1 MIEFIKMEATGNDYI
16 YVDCFKNDIRKMSGL
31 KEVVIKMCNR
41 NFGIGSDGVILIC
54 PSEIADAK
62 MVMYNIDGS
71 EGNMCGNGIRCV
83 AKYVYENITNKQ
95 KFIIETKSGLKEIN
109 LNIQNGKIIDITVN
123 MGNPIFKPDLIP
135 VITEKNMILNEM
147 INVSGDVYYITC
159 LSMGNPHTVMF
170 LEEIDNLDLDEIGKN
185 IENNDIFP
193 NRTNVEFVQIINKNK
208 IKIRVWERGCGETLS
223 CGTGACASVVAG
235 KLNGYLDNNE
245 IEVNLKG
252 GTLYIKYED
261 EVIMKGPAN
270 NVYYGKYIIK
280 ENTAK
285 NVYLK

>member
-16 YVDCFKNDIRKMSGL
+16 YIDCFKNDIRKISEL
-31 KEVVIKMCNR
+31 KQIVIKMCNR
-41 NFGIGSDGVILIC
+41 NFGIGSDGLILIC

-83 AKYVYENITNKQ
+83 AKYVYENIINKQ
-95 KFIIETKSGLKEIN
+95 NVIIETKSGLKQIN
-109 LNIQNGKIIDITVN
+109 LNIQNGNIIDITVN
-123 MGNPIFKPDLIP
+123 MEKPVFNPDLIP
-135 VITEKNMILNEM
+135 VITEKKMLLNEM
-147 INVSGDVYYITC
+147 INISGNVYYITC
-159 LSMGNPHTVMF
+159 LSMGNPHTVIF
-170 LEEIDNLDLDEIGKN
+170 FEEIDNLDLDEIGKK

-193 NRTNVEFVQIINKNK
+193 DRTNVEFVQIINKNK

-235 KLNGYLDNNE
+235 ILNGYLDSNE

-252 GTLYIKYED
+252 GTLYIKYEN
-261 EVIMKGPAN
+261 EVIMRGPAN

-280 ENTAK
+280 DSTSIDID
-285 NVYLK
+285 LK